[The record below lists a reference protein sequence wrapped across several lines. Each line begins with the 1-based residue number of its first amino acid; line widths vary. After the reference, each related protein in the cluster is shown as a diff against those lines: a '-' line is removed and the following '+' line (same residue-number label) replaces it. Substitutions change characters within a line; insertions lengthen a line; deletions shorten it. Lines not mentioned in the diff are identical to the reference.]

1 MIERRTPLKRT
12 GGPKRR
18 TRLKPVSDKR
28 RKQLP
33 VREKVRQ
40 IVIARD
46 KGCVARNMRDVP
58 CGQIGGRA
66 SLEVHEIRGGAD
78 RQATW
83 LDPDWAVAVCPVTHS
98 WVHDNVKEAKKRGLL
113 VGVKSEE
120 ARREAE
126 QRRAR
131 FS

>member
-1 MIERRTPLKRT
+1 
-12 GGPKRR
+12 
-18 TRLKPVSDKR
+18 LKPVSDKR
-28 RKQLP
+28 REQLP

-46 KGCVARNMRDVP
+46 KGCVARTMKPVP

-66 SLEVHEIRGGAD
+66 PLEVHEIRGGAD

-83 LDPDWAVAVCPVTHS
+83 LDPDWCIAVCPVTHS
-98 WVHDNVKEAKKRGLL
+98 WVHDNVEEAKKRGLL
-113 VGVKSEE
+113 VAVKSEE